1 MQAVEANDACSI
13 LKNRNP
19 CTFKNTDHRIAGS
32 ARMSA
37 YFTRH
42 LEETFGRFNDEI
54 TRIEMYLTDVNGD
67 KAGDEDKRCLLEARL
82 KGLNPVVVTHH
93 AETMDIAV
101 SGAMDKLVSSFGSTI
116 GKRRRR

>member
-1 MQAVEANDACSI
+1 MHIQI
-13 LKNRNP
+13 
-19 CTFKNTDHRIAGS
+19 NTDQNIGGS

-37 YFTRH
+37 YFTKN
-42 LEETFGRFNDEI
+42 LEETFGRFDGEI

-67 KAGDEDKRCLLEARL
+67 KEGDEDKRCLLEARL

-101 SGAMDKLVSSFGSTI
+101 SGAMDKLVKSIESTI

>member
-1 MQAVEANDACSI
+1 MHIQI
-13 LKNRNP
+13 
-19 CTFKNTDHRIAGS
+19 NTDHTIAGS

-54 TRIEMYLTDVNGD
+54 THRDVFDGCKCD

-82 KGLNPVVVTHH
+82 KGLNPVVVNHH